1 MPMIFSIGPD
11 FKSKNKVMRS
21 SIKKNSPYTMPSI
34 NVLPNTAEA
43 WLQKLDAHALPIPV
57 QQHEQLRRAMDDNNC
72 SLREIAT
79 MLQSCPALALRLLRE
94 ANHQKND
101 PDDTA
106 QSLESALARL
116 GLKRAEALLD
126 ELPTTAAHA
135 MLQQETLWGSLLFL
149 SPLWV
154 LLSSHPQLYNTWTC
168 RVLLKGEPSAR
179 VEQELLG
186 LSLFRLCLIL
196 AEHWR
201 LPTWI
206 IQGYQWL
213 THDQRLPAKALRLSL
228 LHRNPLRQQQTL
240 DADTRLQ
247 HWLTQPSN
255 SIVLAN
261 LIAISAHIGWNE
273 RHTLRWQWLTSLY
286 LQTPIGPLQQ
296 QIHQES
302 VSSAR
307 LLDIDTLWHPAQALL
322 WPWESK
328 PALAQF
334 PAQAAPG
341 NSIEE

>member
-1 MPMIFSIGPD
+1 
-11 FKSKNKVMRS
+11 
-21 SIKKNSPYTMPSI
+21 MPSI
-34 NVLPNTAEA
+34 NALPNTAEA

-101 PDDTA
+101 PDDTT

-135 MLQQETLWGSLLFL
+135 IGEPLRQIQLISQHALQQAKGLFLPRLARLQQETLWGSLLFL

-154 LLSSHPQLYNTWTC
+154 LLSSHPQLYNTWTY

-328 PALAQF
+328 PALAQL

-341 NSIEE
+341 NAIEE